1 MIAAHVGA
9 IEYKGHVRELTVD
22 EYVTQKRHRVVARRW
37 LLRPTDAAHTGW
49 RVAPRLPA
57 T

>member
-49 RVAPRLPA
+49 RVGPRLPA